1 MFIYRFALPSTAAG
15 RPRPERSA
23 VYIRDAQ
30 HNANRQGSRGRRA
43 LDSARR
49 QTHPPLMA
57 DDAELVVAG
66 GGLVGMLLGIA
77 CAGAGLDVIVID
89 RQDPAAMLDERFDGR
104 TSAIAYG
111 SRLVFDGIGLWPG
124 GRAQAEAVPAGRRP
138 H

>member
-1 MFIYRFALPSTAAG
+1 
-15 RPRPERSA
+15 
-23 VYIRDAQ
+23 
-30 HNANRQGSRGRRA
+30 
-43 LDSARR
+43 
-49 QTHPPLMA
+49 MA

-111 SRLVFDGIGLWPG
+111 SRLVFDGIGLWPEI
-124 GRAQAEAVPAGRRP
+124 AA
-138 H
+138 